1 MENIEK
7 CEVCTYEHKGYTLQQ
22 TSYNWHYMIIKD
34 DKMVM
39 HCQCGK
45 KLTEQEAKEVIE
57 FYLDLIKGG
66 ANG

>member
-7 CEVCTYEHKGYTLQQ
+7 CEVYTYEHKGYTLQQ

-45 KLTEQEAKEVIE
+45 KLTEQEAKESIE